1 MSFIGDILGAIT
13 GSTKASKTAAKA
25 ATDAANINANTL
37 NTFYNKSEANLSPYS
52 DAGKPASE
60 QYNALLGL
68 PSSVSQQDAEGGFQN
83 YLNNFGFQH
92 ELDQGS
98 KAIIG
103 NQASRRL
110 LGSGST
116 LKALQNYG
124 LTTRDQYRTNYL
136 NSIGNQQ
143 ALGLNAASALA
154 GVGSNYSG
162 QLVANQNSKAT
173 AVGNAALAGAASN
186 TNLLGSA
193 LGAAAML
200 SDERAKTIVAKV
212 GELPDGLPIY
222 EYTYSGDDTVHIGPV
237 AQEVALYQPWALG
250 PVRADGMMTVDY
262 ARLEAA

>member
-1 MSFIGDILGAIT
+1 MSFIADILT
-13 GSTKASKTAAKA
+13 GSGKATKKAVNASNDAAKIND
-25 ATDAANINANTL
+25 ATL
-37 NTFYNKSEANLSPYS
+37 REFYGKAETGLAPYEQ
-52 DAGKPASE
+52 AGAGVSQ

-68 PSSVSQQDAEGGFQN
+68 PSTVSQQDAEGGFQN

-98 KAIIG
+98 TAIRG

-124 LTTRDQYRTNYL
+124 LTTRDTYRTNYL

-143 ALGLNAASALA
+143 ALGLSAASAQA

-173 AVGNAALAGAASN
+173 NIGNAALAGAANN
-186 TNLLGSA
+186 TNFLGSA

-200 SDERAKTIVAKV
+200 SDERAKTIIAKV
-212 GELPDGLPIY
+212 GELSDGLPLY
-222 EYTYSGDDTVHIGPV
+222 EYTYNGDDTVHIGPV
-237 AQEVALYQPWALG
+237 AQEVAMYRPEALG
-250 PVRADGMMTVDY
+250 PVRSDGMMTILPHM
-262 ARLEAA
+262 LEAA